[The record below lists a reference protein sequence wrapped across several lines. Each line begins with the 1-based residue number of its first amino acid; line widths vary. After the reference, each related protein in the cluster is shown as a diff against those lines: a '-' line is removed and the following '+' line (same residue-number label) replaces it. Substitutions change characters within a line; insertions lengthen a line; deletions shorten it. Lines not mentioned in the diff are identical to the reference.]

1 MYNPEI
7 VSIYIEGEAPLALTP
22 TVFEILLALS
32 DGARHGYDIMLE
44 VERRTKGETVIRP
57 GSLYRAVHRLLEQGF
72 IDELDERP
80 AAEKDDER
88 RRYYRVTDA
97 GLALLDT
104 ETERMSAAVRAARAK
119 KAIGAR

>member
-1 MYNPEI
+1 M
-7 VSIYIEGEAPLALTP
+7 ALTP

>member
-7 VSIYIEGEAPLALTP
+7 VSIYVEGEAPLALTP

-44 VERRTKGETVIRP
+44 VERRTNGETVIRP